1 MNKKTINIFTSI
13 ILVLGLLLQIYL
25 VIFFAPVEK
34 IMGPI
39 QKIFYFHVSVGWL
52 GMAFFLFSA
61 ILSILYLLKSKLIY
75 PKMASVAVLLGFIFS
90 LANIISGSIWAKV
103 VWNTWWTWDPRLVT
117 VTIMMLMFLGYLL
130 LNSTQ
135 GIKKKKNEILSIYL
149 IIASLTVPLTFFS
162 IKLFRTI
169 HPLIINDLS
178 MNLTSKMSTVMFY
191 SIIYFTFL
199 GAVLFIRILQKITK

>member
-13 ILVLGLLLQIYL
+13 ILVFGLLLQIYL
-25 VIFFAPVEK
+25 VGFFAPVEK

-61 ILSILYLLKSKLIY
+61 ILSILYLLKSKIIY

-135 GIKKKKNEILSIYL
+135 GIKNKKDEILSIYL
-149 IIASLTVPLTFFS
+149 IISSLTVPLTFFS

>member
-13 ILVLGLLLQIYL
+13 ILVLGLLIQIYL

-75 PKMASVAVLLGFIFS
+75 PIMASVAVLLGFIFS

-135 GIKKKKNEILSIYL
+135 GIKNKKNEILSIYL